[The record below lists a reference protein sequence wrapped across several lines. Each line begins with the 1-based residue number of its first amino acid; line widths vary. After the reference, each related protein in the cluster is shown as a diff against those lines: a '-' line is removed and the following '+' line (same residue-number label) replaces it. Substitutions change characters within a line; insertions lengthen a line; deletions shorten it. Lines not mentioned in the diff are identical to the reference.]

1 MYEQDYI
8 MRIIKEMIRT
18 ILKLLFNID
27 MESPDENLL
36 QDVECKEKL
45 DKLRQ
50 MLENGDINGAESML
64 YTWIDK
70 TRADGLMTG
79 ILFYYYL
86 NEKSDAFLGEHGF
99 SRDEVKQGLSD
110 WVSGYGIDEL
120 VDEFLQD

>member
-18 ILKLLFNID
+18 ILKLLFHID
-27 MESPDENLL
+27 VESPDETLL
-36 QDVECKEKL
+36 KDTECKAKL
-45 DKLRQ
+45 NKLRQ
-50 MLENGDINGAESML
+50 MFENGDINGAENML
-64 YTWIDK
+64 FTWIDK

-86 NEKSDAFLGEHGF
+86 NEKSDAFLEEHGF

-110 WVSGYGIDEL
+110 WVSGYGFDEL
-120 VDEFLQD
+120 FEE